1 MRKLLICAG
10 LVAAMCCT
18 SAADEVP
25 KNIFGVYG
33 PTARGRS
40 RAAQNSIRI
49 TPRAR
54 GHANLVLKLY
64 YANGHTCRLNKDGD
78 WEGDRLIF
86 IADGLEP
93 NRSCKL
99 EASFTPGHIRL
110 SDEGQRCAQV
120 YCGARGKLDG
130 VVLAKTRH

>member
-1 MRKLLICAG
+1 MLCVG
-10 LVAAMCCT
+10 LVAAGCCT

-25 KNIFGVYG
+25 KSIFGVYG

-49 TPRAR
+49 TPRSASKV
-54 GHANLVLKLY
+54 NLALKLY
-64 YANGHTCRLNKDGD
+64 YPNGHTCQFNKDGD
-78 WEGDRLIF
+78 WEEDRLVF
-86 IADGLEP
+86 IAEGLEP

-99 EASFTPGHIRL
+99 EASFPPGHIRL
-110 SDEGQRCAQV
+110 SDEGQWCAQV

-130 VVLAKTRH
+130 VVLAKTRR